1 MDKRRF
7 SIWSV
12 GPKQIVVALV
22 LVLSA
27 TALLPTTLSA
37 QVNEADKERIIRQ
50 VAEYW
55 IQVGA
60 RQYERGLY
68 THAQKSLQ
76 NALAYEQYLTAEQIS
91 KLGRLLQKVT
101 ETAGQRA
108 QILQRIRAANDLI
121 KQNRLIEA
129 REHLE
134 TVRYNQYLTADERR
148 QVMAGLAKINEA
160 LDQQKRQITELY
172 DRGMDFYRSL
182 AEAKTQLEKLADN
195 EFLTDIERAEITASL
210 SRVDFRLTRELER
223 VTELYNLSMEHFNAG
238 QFEQAQSCL
247 AQMKTILTG
256 GGEPSLLTEV
266 VPALTPEE
274 QEPTVIEREL
284 LGVMGEEAEPAE
296 KQPDVVDT
304 PELFIID
311 VVEEP
316 NKPALIDAA
325 EPALAEPAPQAAG
338 RKADMLRSYTTAV
351 VDDAVQKVQ
360 DYVVQGQFEQARNIV
375 QEAEQTVSENQ
386 GYLGEEL
393 FVQYR
398 ARLRQL
404 RRQIAEREDAAR
416 Q

>member
-55 IQVGA
+55 IQVGD

>member
-1 MDKRRF
+1 LDKRRF

-55 IQVGA
+55 IQVGD